1 VSGTPPL
8 AGASAQFSS
17 TATLSNGTTQS
28 VTTQAT
34 WTSSNPLAATV
45 TSAGLVTG
53 VSSGEADIT
62 ATYQSIAGKLHVAI
76 ANAAIRTFN
85 VSGLLTDG
93 TSGGVLPNINVQ
105 TVDSAGNTATT
116 KTGSSGTYAIGGLAA
131 GAAVLTA
138 SATSYE
144 TATRNIVI
152 SGDTRV
158 DVVLARTPPPPPC
171 LYVITGAPD
180 AFQVPVNGGSFTAG
194 LLRTSGQCS
203 WQAATNDPWITVVTP
218 SGADSGTL
226 RYTISELTTPTQPGD
241 SVSPLRQ
248 GRIVVSWPGSEA
260 AFTVSQVSCRYTPLP
275 AMVSV
280 PAAGGSLGPYL
291 FTGNA
296 NCPFHYSTDVA
307 WLTTGRSNT
316 TFSVMAL
323 PNTSAAA
330 RTGTVIAGWPGGG
343 SQMIVVQAGTQP

>member
-1 VSGTPPL
+1 VSGTPPIP
-8 AGASAQFSS
+8 GATAQFSS

-53 VSSGEADIT
+53 VSAGEADIT

-76 ANAAIRTFN
+76 GNATIPTFT
-85 VSGLLTDG
+85 VSGSLTDG
-93 TSGGVLPNINVQ
+93 TSGGALPNINVQ
-105 TVDSAGNTATT
+105 TVDSGGNTATT

-144 TATRNIVI
+144 TATKNIII
-152 SGDTRV
+152 SGETRV

-171 LYVITGAPD
+171 LYVITGALD

-203 WQAATNDPWITVVTP
+203 WQAATNDPWITIVTP
-218 SGADSGTL
+218 SGSDSGTL
-226 RYTISELTTPTQPGD
+226 RYTVSELTNPPQSGAA
-241 SVSPLRQ
+241 VLPLRQ

-260 AFTVSQVSCRYTPLP
+260 AFAVTQVSCRYTPLP
-275 AMVSV
+275 AMASA
-280 PAAGGSLGPYL
+280 PAAGGSFGPYL
-291 FTGNA
+291 FTGSG
-296 NCPFHYSTDVA
+296 NCPFRYSTDVA
-307 WLTTGRSNT
+307 WLTISRSNT
-316 TFSVMAL
+316 TFSVTAL
-323 PNTSAAA
+323 PNTSATA
-330 RTGTVIAGWPGGG
+330 RSGTVIAGWPGGG
-343 SQMIVVQAGTQP
+343 SQMTVVQAGTQP